1 MRICIKTFGK
11 DFELC
16 AVGHIAVLKRH
27 SHPAGDIALS
37 NHGEKRLNFIESGL
51 RFNCQNVHAGIEQFV
66 KTQLME
72 GVILLARKIVGARI
86 FTAVGQISAV
96 RPNGARR
103 EQIRRIPFRV
113 LEQRIVFRFAH
124 QFSAQANQAGGFGL
138 FNAFAGKGRFSRLI

>member
-1 MRICIKTFGK
+1 MRIGIKTFGEN
-11 DFELC
+11 FELC

-51 RFNCQNVHAGIEQFV
+51 RFNRQNVHAGIEQFV
-66 KTQLME
+66 KAQLMK
-72 GVILLARKIVGARI
+72 GVILFARKIVGARI
-86 FTAVGQISAV
+86 LAAVGQISPV
-96 RPNGARR
+96 RPNRARR

-113 LEQRIVFRFAH
+113 IEEHIVFRFAH

-138 FNAFAGKGRFSRLI
+138 FDAFAGKGRFSRLI